1 MLYNENAIVWDHI
14 CCCMN
19 FPLIFVLSRE
29 GDTAARSNGSTTARH
44 CFPPRKAAASI
55 PCLHSRYIH
64 IISLD
69 LYYITT
75 CSTWFNKFGVFT
87 TCFYDF
93 CKNRHFD
100 KILLFKSLLIWHCA
114 QKLTIYKCFHFFTN
128 NAECGIILLYNC

>member
-1 MLYNENAIVWDHI
+1 MRIQYYRIAFLYTFILNAKYTAKKGKKSAAFRLLEVMLYNENAIVWDHI

-55 PCLHSRYIH
+55 PYLHSRYIH

-75 CSTWFNKFGVFT
+75 CSTWFNKYRGFT
-87 TCFYDF
+87 AFF
-93 CKNRHFD
+93 CKKIKNRHS
-100 KILLFKSLLIWHCA
+100 I
-114 QKLTIYKCFHFFTN
+114 
-128 NAECGIILLYNC
+128 